1 MSPLQ
6 KIAMGLVFVIG
17 TAQFPGD
24 PHPSWKHYDGLADP
38 IGWLLVIAGIYALS
52 RSRRSFENPWWAAL
66 VAGLIS
72 VPMWFPQLNHQLDDS
87 GKWALSLPQLA
98 FCFLTC
104 KTIAEDAAIEEPGDS
119 YLPKRFGL
127 LMWAFAVLAVLP
139 PIAIGGD
146 VQALDDTT
154 VALSLIVNVA
164 FVYYLFRVHRRE
176 WLGGPGPLEVKLP
189 GNDEGRPPAE

>member
-17 TAQFPGD
+17 IAPFPAD
-24 PHPSWKHYDGLADP
+24 PDPSWKHYDGLADP
-38 IGWLLVIAGIYALS
+38 IGWLLI
-52 RSRRSFENPWWAAL
+52 
-66 VAGLIS
+66 VAGVLALTRAQPGFDVLRWPAWIAAAIS

-87 GKWALSLPQLA
+87 GKWALSLPQIA
-98 FCFLTC
+98 FCLLLARA
-104 KTIAEDAAIEEPGDS
+104 IAERGAEQEPADAYAT
-119 YLPKRFGL
+119 KRFGL
-127 LMWAFAVLAVLP
+127 LIWGFALLAILP

-154 VALSLIVNVA
+154 VLVALIVNVV

-176 WLGGPGPLEVKLP
+176 WLGGPGPLLVELP
-189 GNDEGRPPAE
+189 GNDEGRPPSQ